1 MYKIKTALYNLLT
14 NQTNEQPKMNANNN
28 QTRRPLNRFKLP
40 PRDFVFPDG
49 SILRE
54 WCLDDEGK
62 MLHTVLTVEEAIQER
77 RAKFGE
83 CGEIG
88 NQIIEHSKNQRRQLR
103 LTEGLTAR
111 QIERISRIRADRNR
125 RRIRAEAERA
135 LADPSNQVEVSYDVL
150 KYILTH

>member
-14 NQTNEQPKMNANNN
+14 NRTTTNKMNANNN
-28 QTRRPLNRFKLP
+28 QTRRPLNRFKLA

-77 RAKFGE
+77 RAKFGD

-88 NQIIEHSKNQRRQLR
+88 NQIIESHKFRRRQQR
-103 LTEGLTAR
+103 LTEGLNAR
-111 QIERISRIRADRNR
+111 QIERISRIRADRKR

-135 LADPSNQVEVSYDVL
+135 LADPSNQVEVSYEVL
-150 KYILTH
+150 KYILAH